1 MLDRLHAAKGYL
13 GHFLR
18 GCRRWAKAFNESF
31 QDAQRAHEARGL
43 QLLRQWLSPD
53 QLAQFDAKG
62 YFEVNGCDSG
72 RRYRIHN
79 GTGMNIY
86 EIDRA
91 GHDRTG
97 WCFVPD
103 GCLVAGDVL
112 LAQKIALETDEC
124 GALAVAKNFVLK

>member
-1 MLDRLHAAKGYL
+1 MLERLHAAKCYL

-18 GCRRWAKAFNESF
+18 ECGRWAKAFNESF
-31 QDAQRAHEARGL
+31 QDAQRAREARGL
-43 QLLRQWLSPD
+43 ELLRQWLSRD
-53 QLAQFDAKG
+53 QLAQFDATG
-62 YFEVNGCDSG
+62 YFDVTGCDSG
-72 RRYRIHN
+72 RRYRIRH

-86 EIDRA
+86 EIDKD
-91 GHDRTG
+91 GHERTG

-112 LAQKIALETDEC
+112 LAQKIALETDER